1 MARPKKDDARTII
14 YKVRLN
20 ENENRMLT
28 EASEYASA
36 PRSEVFRTALY
47 DYHQTVRPEH
57 AEKKTDPDMSVPCGD
72 GMINIRVGAI
82 ILKDRRFLMVRN
94 TGAEYYYSVGGRIRF
109 GETAE
114 VAVVREV
121 YEETGARLEIDHLG
135 FVQEN
140 YFIGDSPSGMGKVYY
155 ELAFFFYMKVPD
167 GFEPLCDSFTEDGRK
182 EYLEWVSPEEPGT
195 VFPEFFRTDLDIRN
209 TAVKHLVND
218 DRFYIRKMTAGDL
231 GPLYGLLSDPEVMD
245 CLEPPF
251 TYAQT
256 ERFLKTQGLT
266 FSPRILSV
274 DDKDHRFIGYVIYH
288 DYDDESK
295 EIGWVLKKEKWGQGL
310 ASLLT
315 KQLIAMA
322 ESEGK
327 ATVIECVPEQQATR
341 RIAEKHGYKKVAE
354 REGLYIYRR
363 ERNA

>member
-14 YKVRLN
+14 YN
-20 ENENRMLT
+20 E
-28 EASEYASA
+28 
-36 PRSEVFRTALY
+36 
-47 DYHQTVRPEH
+47 
-57 AEKKTDPDMSVPCGD
+57 
-72 GMINIRVGAI
+72 
-82 ILKDRRFLMVRN
+82 
-94 TGAEYYYSVGGRIRF
+94 
-109 GETAE
+109 
-114 VAVVREV
+114 
-121 YEETGARLEIDHLG
+121 
-135 FVQEN
+135 
-140 YFIGDSPSGMGKVYY
+140 
-155 ELAFFFYMKVPD
+155 
-167 GFEPLCDSFTEDGRK
+167 
-182 EYLEWVSPEEPGT
+182 
-195 VFPEFFRTDLDIRN
+195 
-209 TAVKHLVND
+209 

-256 ERFLKTQGLT
+256 EHFLKTQGLIS
-266 FSPRILSV
+266 SPRILSV

-295 EIGWVLKKEKWGQGL
+295 EIGWVLKKEKWGQGM
-310 ASLLT
+310 AGLLT

-363 ERNA
+363 ERNT